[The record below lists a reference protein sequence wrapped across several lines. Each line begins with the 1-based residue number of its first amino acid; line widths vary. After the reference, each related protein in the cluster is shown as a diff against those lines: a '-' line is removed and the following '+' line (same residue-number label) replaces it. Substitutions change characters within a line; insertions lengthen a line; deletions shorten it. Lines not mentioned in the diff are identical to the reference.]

1 MRVKAIA
8 LLAIAVVLS
17 GLAAGTSDWVFAG
30 GLKVFLDSTIELDEA
45 AGTITLPLFRG
56 THEGDDVFYII
67 TESSDRDDA
76 EALGV
81 NWAPKL
87 AIGTAAVQEV
97 EVLDGVVEFEG
108 TVDFSPERVVVPG
121 PEGFP
126 PEQAEPGSVGDA
138 QYSPLITTDDA
149 IVLNAPQLV
158 HGSDL
163 TELHDSVVSAD
174 FFNMEVTLELV
185 PGFYHGK
192 DILYI
197 STDVSAP
204 DVAALEASTF
214 APNLNAAP
222 GLASNDPETSARAA
236 IIPFV
241 NGQTG
246 VGNPERQGLNSTL
259 LGEGA
264 PLNVTE
270 EHPNHRGKIPLHSP
284 LWDVHPAKWT
294 DEAIDA
300 GERVR
305 LDHHDD
311 IAEAAEDGLLE
322 CGAPGPGNPTLGGLC
337 AAGFIVNCPI
347 MALD

>member
-126 PEQAEPGSVGDA
+126 RSRRSRAR
-138 QYSPLITTDDA
+138 
-149 IVLNAPQLV
+149 
-158 HGSDL
+158 
-163 TELHDSVVSAD
+163 
-174 FFNMEVTLELV
+174 
-185 PGFYHGK
+185 
-192 DILYI
+192 
-197 STDVSAP
+197 
-204 DVAALEASTF
+204 
-214 APNLNAAP
+214 
-222 GLASNDPETSARAA
+222 LAMPSIAR
-236 IIPFV
+236 
-241 NGQTG
+241 
-246 VGNPERQGLNSTL
+246 
-259 LGEGA
+259 
-264 PLNVTE
+264 
-270 EHPNHRGKIPLHSP
+270 
-284 LWDVHPAKWT
+284 
-294 DEAIDA
+294 
-300 GERVR
+300 
-305 LDHHDD
+305 
-311 IAEAAEDGLLE
+311 
-322 CGAPGPGNPTLGGLC
+322 
-337 AAGFIVNCPI
+337 
-347 MALD
+347 